1 MAAAPKTAAS
11 GSRRPRGRPRGNIS
25 RLRPFY
31 GTLLIITC
39 LTAFSFLTHQTASW
53 PAISALDRRATSPLG
68 ARNLAVPL
76 GECRDVH
83 RAVDQCAFVRLNC
96 EDDEA
101 GLVSY
106 LTLYFC
112 TFGHARVFGF
122 VLLAAWLGLLFTTI
136 GIAASDFFSVN
147 LSTIA
152 RILGLSESLAGVTFL
167 AFGNGSPDV
176 FSTFAAM
183 GSNSASMAVGELVG
197 AAGFITA
204 VVAGSMAL
212 VREFKVAKRTY
223 VRDICF
229 FVVAVIFT
237 VAFLADGHL
246 HLWECIAMI
255 AYYIFYVIVVVGW
268 HWFDTRQRRM
278 RARAAAARG
287 HVYGSTASDE
297 LAYTPYH
304 DDPDDD
310 DEDDGQVG
318 SRGSYTDISVL
329 EAGGPRIEIDGEE
342 AQLEDKAPEEDED
355 KVERQVAAEMTSS
368 MRVTRPRG
376 RRSTT
381 ITPIRPSLVGALEFR
396 SALAQ
401 LQKESNLKLRS
412 MPSPEHGRGRGHV
425 RAYSEF
431 RITGLHGNDS
441 ASEVGVEAPGQSLSV
456 PPGRHRALS
465 ANDVPPSFSLLP
477 PPAHEQTLAG
487 PSGTSTTRSLS
498 PVYQI
503 GGNLAP
509 PPIVVPQA
517 TPRASAQNL
526 PQLVIPTGGGA
537 GSDQSSPASPFPVLP
552 AFTDSPLLL
561 TPNPRPEQSDFFF
574 SPTAPVRLETP
585 LLTPSIPEVKPVRWW
600 PYSVLPPP
608 HILQAT
614 LFPTL
619 QGWSDKSGW
628 DKILSAV
635 SLPSILLLVITLP
648 IVDTESP
655 DDDSVPDLA
664 PEVPFPGVLP
674 GAPLPGSSEPGATPM
689 STESE
694 WQRYR
699 RSTRSRSSTGRSSGY
714 PSPLLSP
721 ADVPTIATPRLIPPT
736 PVATDHGQA
745 KNGGPL
751 HDMLSSVS
759 DMATGDD
766 SDEASGWNRWLVS
779 LQLFTGPLFAMLVLW
794 ANMREDLE
802 NPGRTLV
809 RMMLYTLLCSCA
821 LLAVL
826 LATTTP
832 DRRPQYHFLLCFLGF
847 VISVAWISTIAGEV
861 VGVLKAFG
869 VILGISEALL
879 GLTVFAAGNSVGD
892 LVADVTIARLGYP
905 VMALSACFGGPMLNI
920 LLGIGLGGAYMMVQA
935 ANQRQKKHPDRP
947 YHYKPYKIQ
956 IDGSLLIS
964 TIVLLITLLFLL
976 VMVPWNKWV
985 LSRRIGYGL
994 ISLWTI
1000 GTIVNVI
1007 IEVTGVWSEMI
1018 L

>member
-1 MAAAPKTAAS
+1 LARRLGDNTSDLDLDLDLHADTIRSHSMAAAPKAS
-11 GSRRPRGRPRGNIS
+11 GRGRARGRARGNIS

-39 LTAFSFLTHQTASW
+39 LAAFSFLTHQTDNW
-53 PAISALDRRATSPLG
+53 PAISPATHHAASLFSRDI
-68 ARNLAVPL
+68 AAVPL

-101 GLVSY
+101 GLISY
-106 LTLYFC
+106 LSLYFC
-112 TFGHARVFGF
+112 TFAHARVFGF
-122 VLLAAWLGLLFTTI
+122 VLLTAWLGLLFTTI

-229 FVVAVIFT
+229 FVVAVVFT

-268 HWFDTRQRRM
+268 HWLDTRKRRR

-287 HVYGSTASDE
+287 HVYGSTASDD
-297 LAYTPYH
+297 LAHTPYR
-304 DDPDDD
+304 DDPSEDDD
-310 DEDDGQVG
+310 DDGGQVG
-318 SRGSYTDISVL
+318 RRASYTDISVL
-329 EAGGPRIEIDGEE
+329 EAGGPRIEIEGESLE
-342 AQLEDKAPEEDED
+342 AQLENKAPDDDED
-355 KVERQVAAEMTSS
+355 KLGRQVAAEMTSS

-412 MPSPEHGRGRGHV
+412 MPSPERGRGRGHV

-431 RITGLHGNDS
+431 RITGLHSDD
-441 ASEVGVEAPGQSLSV
+441 AATEVGVEAPGQSLSV

-487 PSGTSTTRSLS
+487 PSGTSTARSLS

-503 GGNLAP
+503 GGSLAP
-509 PPIVVPQA
+509 PPVVVPQA
-517 TPRASAQNL
+517 TPRASASNL
-526 PQLVIPTGGGA
+526 PQLLIPRGGGV
-537 GSDQSSPASPFPVLP
+537 GSDQSSPASPFPNLP

-561 TPNPRPEQSDFFF
+561 SPNPQAEPSDFFT
-574 SPTAPVRLETP
+574 PTAPVRLETP

-608 HILQAT
+608 HILRAT

-619 QGWSDKSGW
+619 QGWSEKSGW
-628 DKILSAV
+628 DKLLSAV

-655 DDDSVPDLA
+655 DDESATEDIA
-664 PEVPFPGVLP
+664 PEVPFPGMLP
-674 GAPLPGSSEPGATPM
+674 GMPVSEPSEPGATPM

-699 RSTRSRSSTGRSSGY
+699 RATRSRSSTGRSSGA
-714 PSPLLSP
+714 PSPMISP
-721 ADVPTIATPRLIPPT
+721 ADVPSIATPGLIPPT
-736 PVATDHGQA
+736 PVTQHHGQPV
-745 KNGGPL
+745 KNGGPV
-751 HDMLSSVS
+751 HEMMSSVS
-759 DMATGDD
+759 DVATGEDG
-766 SDEASGWNRWLVS
+766 DEAAGGWNRWLVS

-802 NPGRTLV
+802 TPGKTLV
-809 RMMLYTLLCSCA
+809 RMVLYTLLCSCG

-832 DRRPQYHFLLCFLGF
+832 DKRPRYHFLLCFLGF

-905 VMALSACFGGPMLNI
+905 VMAL
-920 LLGIGLGGAYMMVQA
+920 
-935 ANQRQKKHPDRP
+935 
-947 YHYKPYKIQ
+947 
-956 IDGSLLIS
+956 
-964 TIVLLITLLFLL
+964 
-976 VMVPWNKWV
+976 
-985 LSRRIGYGL
+985 
-994 ISLWTI
+994 
-1000 GTIVNVI
+1000 
-1007 IEVTGVWSEMI
+1007 
-1018 L
+1018 